1 MLFGKKFKIYS
12 ALITL
17 ISFTSTTALAVIPTT
32 TSETE
37 TAAVESPAYEQVDNR
52 GKFLELRKGEPVPFS
67 KAWCFDEVAT
77 AKILAMSQIAE
88 KKCNLEISQAL
99 EKQSLASKLELSN
112 LQVRLATTEKQMEEI
127 IRIKNEE
134 IAGLEQAALKRPND
148 YNLWW
153 ATGGFA
159 AGVLVTVA
167 TIFAVR

>member
-17 ISFTSTTALAVIPTT
+17 ISFTSTTALAVIPSTT
-32 TSETE
+32 GEA
-37 TAAVESPAYEQVDNR
+37 TAAAPTYEKVDNR

-112 LQVRLATTEKQMEEI
+112 LQVRLATTEKQMEEM

-134 IAGLEQAALKRPND
+134 IAGLEQAALERPND
-148 YNLWW
+148 YTLWW
-153 ATGGFA
+153 ATGGFT
-159 AGVLVTVA
+159 AGVLITVA
-167 TIFAVR
+167 TIFAMR

>member
-37 TAAVESPAYEQVDNR
+37 TVAVESPAYEQVDNR

-112 LQVRLATTEKQMEEI
+112 LQVRLATTEKQMEE
-127 IRIKNEE
+127 
-134 IAGLEQAALKRPND
+134 AALERPND
-148 YNLWW
+148 YTLWW

>member
-1 MLFGKKFKIYS
+1 
-12 ALITL
+12 
-17 ISFTSTTALAVIPTT
+17 
-32 TSETE
+32 
-37 TAAVESPAYEQVDNR
+37 
-52 GKFLELRKGEPVPFS
+52 
-67 KAWCFDEVAT
+67 
-77 AKILAMSQIAE
+77 
-88 KKCNLEISQAL
+88 
-99 EKQSLASKLELSN
+99 
-112 LQVRLATTEKQMEEI
+112 MEEI

>member
-37 TAAVESPAYEQVDNR
+37 TVAVESPAYEQVDNR

-88 KKCNLEISQAL
+88 KRCNLRMGEAL
-99 EKQSLASKLELSN
+99 EKQALKSRLELNN
-112 LQVRLATTEKQMEEI
+112 LQLRLNTVQKQMDDI
-127 IRIKNEE
+127 VRIKNEE
-134 IAGLEQAALKRPND
+134 ITGLEQAALKRPND
-148 YNLWW
+148 YTHWW
-153 ATGGFA
+153 AAGGFA